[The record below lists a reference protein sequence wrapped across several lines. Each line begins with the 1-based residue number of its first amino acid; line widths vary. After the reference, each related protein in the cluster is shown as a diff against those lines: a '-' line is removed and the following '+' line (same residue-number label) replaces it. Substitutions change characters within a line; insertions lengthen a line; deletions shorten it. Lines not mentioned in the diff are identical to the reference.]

1 MIVNSAGMQ
10 VGFVTGKLEFNFYLI
25 CVLLFISGI
34 DGNWSPW
41 SSPGPCDKTC
51 GGGVQVRKR
60 TCTNPPPSG
69 DGKKCEG
76 PSTKTE
82 SCNTQECKEN
92 TVKDAIPASLTAI
105 TFPSHLILHFAVQI
119 YKMYHLSK
127 MTFVTR
133 EFKPLCGRSKGFF
146 NFY

>member
-1 MIVNSAGMQ
+1 MK
-10 VGFVTGKLEFNFYLI
+10 VGFVTGKLEFHSYLI

-34 DGNWSPW
+34 DGHWSPW

-82 SCNTQECKEN
+82 SCNTQKCKEN
-92 TVKDAIPASLTAI
+92 TAIIFL
-105 TFPSHLILHFAVQI
+105 SHLILHFAVQI
-119 YKMYHLSK
+119 YKIYHLSK
-127 MTFVTR
+127 MTFVTP
-133 EFKPLCGRSKGFF
+133 EFKRLCGFSKDFF

>member
-1 MIVNSAGMQ
+1 M
-10 VGFVTGKLEFNFYLI
+10 
-25 CVLLFISGI
+25 
-34 DGNWSPW
+34 
-41 SSPGPCDKTC
+41 
-51 GGGVQVRKR
+51 QVRKR

-69 DGKKCEG
+69 DGKECEG